1 MGDVGILLTNKFT
14 EMQTVICNGTIN
26 LISIIGCLI
35 GLGISNTDDATKIYI
50 LCFVAGNFIYISADI
65 WRNLFNN
72 KGAPLRNVLEF
83 FGVALG
89 VGIMYILLFV
99 LDSHQGHSR

>member
-14 EMQTVICNGTIN
+14 EIQTVICNGTIN
-26 LISIIGCLI
+26 LISIVGCLI
-35 GLGISNTDDATKIYI
+35 GLGISNADDATKMYI

-72 KGAPLRNVLEF
+72 KDAPFRNVIEF
-83 FGVALG
+83 FGIALG
-89 VGIMYILLFV
+89 VGIMYILLLV
-99 LDSHQGHSR
+99 LENH